1 MPPCYCQ
8 VILQR
13 RHALIH
19 FPSIRIPLT
28 SASSSCATASCATA
42 SCATASCAT
51 ASCATAS
58 QSRYVFAHIVLLAR
72 SLWQVMAALT
82 ANTCER
88 TADVL
93 LVFERPLA
101 EEVQV

>member
-42 SCATASCAT
+42 S
-51 ASCATAS
+51 
-58 QSRYVFAHIVLLAR
+58 QSRYVFAHTVLLAR

>member
-28 SASSSCATASCATA
+28 SASSSCATA

>member
-28 SASSSCATASCATA
+28 SASS
-42 SCATASCAT
+42 SCAT

>member
-8 VILQR
+8 VILQS

-28 SASSSCATASCATA
+28 SASSSCATASCAP
-42 SCATASCAT
+42 ASCAT

>member
-28 SASSSCATASCATA
+28 SASSSCATASCATV
-42 SCATASCAT
+42 
-51 ASCATAS
+51 S

>member
-51 ASCATAS
+51 VS

>member
-42 SCATASCAT
+42 S
-51 ASCATAS
+51 

-72 SLWQVMAALT
+72 SLWQGMAALT